1 MPAGYCVLITLSFT
15 DIVQTVF
22 LGYLSFK
29 LFYRTPLAL
38 SYSTVDI
45 IPSAY
50 PTAPTKPPDEY
61 VI

>member
-38 SYSTVDI
+38 SYSTADV

-50 PTAPTKPPDEY
+50 PTAPTKPEHEY